1 MKLLVIYLYF
11 AEPKGS
17 GPATMRILSYI
28 DFHNQLYGH
37 LIFFFFFFFF
47 FKIFFKKNKKHN
59 DKKKKL
65 KKNFFFF
72 FFEKFYGQKRP
83 TRMIPITSD
92 YQFPDIFFMSD

>member
-37 LIFFFFFFFF
+37 L
-47 FKIFFKKNKKHN
+47 
-59 DKKKKL
+59 KKKKKFFL
-65 KKNFFFF
+65 KNFMVRN
-72 FFEKFYGQKRP
+72 GQP
-83 TRMIPITSD
+83 G
-92 YQFPDIFFMSD
+92 

>member
-11 AEPKGS
+11 AGPKGS

-37 LIFFFFFFFF
+37 L
-47 FKIFFKKNKKHN
+47 
-59 DKKKKL
+59 KKKK
-65 KKNFFFF
+65 KKI
-72 FFEKFYGQKRP
+72 FEKFYGQKWP

-92 YQFPDIFFMSD
+92 YQFPDIFVMSE

>member
-28 DFHNQLYGH
+28 DFHNQLYGQ
-37 LIFFFFFFFF
+37 
-47 FKIFFKKNKKHN
+47 
-59 DKKKKL
+59 
-65 KKNFFFF
+65 
-72 FFEKFYGQKRP
+72 FFEKFYGQKWP

-92 YQFPDIFFMSD
+92 YQFQDIFFMSD

>member
-37 LIFFFFFFFF
+37 
-47 FKIFFKKNKKHN
+47 FK
-59 DKKKKL
+59 
-65 KKNFFFF
+65 
-72 FFEKFYGQKRP
+72 KFYGQKWP

-92 YQFPDIFFMSD
+92 YQFQDIFFMSD

>member
-37 LIFFFFFFFF
+37 LKKKKKFFFFW
-47 FKIFFKKNKKHN
+47 KILWSEMANQDDSNYKW
-59 DKKKKL
+59 L
-65 KKNFFFF
+65 SISRYI
-72 FFEKFYGQKRP
+72 FYVWLTNP
-83 TRMIPITSD
+83 
-92 YQFPDIFFMSD
+92 

>member
-28 DFHNQLYGH
+28 DFHNQLYSY
-37 LIFFFFFFFF
+37 L
-47 FKIFFKKNKKHN
+47 
-59 DKKKKL
+59 KKKW
-65 KKNFFFF
+65 F
-72 FFEKFYGQKRP
+72 FFENFYGQKSP

-92 YQFPDIFFMSD
+92 YQFQDIFFMSD

>member
-37 LIFFFFFFFF
+37 L
-47 FKIFFKKNKKHN
+47 
-59 DKKKKL
+59 KKKK
-65 KKNFFFF
+65 KI
-72 FFEKFYGQKRP
+72 FFEKFYGQKWP

-92 YQFPDIFFMSD
+92 YQFQDIFFMSD

>member
-37 LIFFFFFFFF
+37 L
-47 FKIFFKKNKKHN
+47 
-59 DKKKKL
+59 KKKK
-65 KKNFFFF
+65 KK
-72 FFEKFYGQKRP
+72 KKK
-83 TRMIPITSD
+83 
-92 YQFPDIFFMSD
+92 IF

>member
-37 LIFFFFFFFF
+37 L
-47 FKIFFKKNKKHN
+47 KK
-59 DKKKKL
+59 
-65 KKNFFFF
+65 FFF
-72 FFEKFYGQKRP
+72 FFEKLFCQKWP
-83 TRMIPITSD
+83 TRMVPITSD
-92 YQFPDIFFMSD
+92 YQFQDIFFMSD

>member
-37 LIFFFFFFFF
+37 L
-47 FKIFFKKNKKHN
+47 KRKKEKK
-59 DKKKKL
+59 

-72 FFEKFYGQKRP
+72 FFEKFYGQKWP

-92 YQFPDIFFMSD
+92 YQFQDIFFMSD

>member
-37 LIFFFFFFFF
+37 L
-47 FKIFFKKNKKHN
+47 
-59 DKKKKL
+59 KKKKNL
-65 KKNFFFF
+65 WSEMANQDDSNYKWLSISRYI
-72 FFEKFYGQKRP
+72 FYVWLTNP
-83 TRMIPITSD
+83 
-92 YQFPDIFFMSD
+92 

>member
-37 LIFFFFFFFF
+37 L
-47 FKIFFKKNKKHN
+47 
-59 DKKKKL
+59 KKKK
-65 KKNFFFF
+65 NFF
-72 FFEKFYGQKRP
+72 FFEKFYGQKWP

-92 YQFPDIFFMSD
+92 YQFQDIFFMSD

>member
-37 LIFFFFFFFF
+37 LK
-47 FKIFFKKNKKHN
+47 KI
-59 DKKKKL
+59 
-65 KKNFFFF
+65 
-72 FFEKFYGQKRP
+72 YGQKSP
-83 TRMIPITSD
+83 ARMIPITSE
-92 YQFPDIFFMSD
+92 YQFQDIFFMSD

>member
-37 LIFFFFFFFF
+37 L
-47 FKIFFKKNKKHN
+47 
-59 DKKKKL
+59 KKK

-72 FFEKFYGQKRP
+72 FFLKNFMVRNGQP
-83 TRMIPITSD
+83 G
-92 YQFPDIFFMSD
+92 

>member
-37 LIFFFFFFFF
+37 LI
-47 FKIFFKKNKKHN
+47 
-59 DKKKKL
+59 L
-65 KKNFFFF
+65 ENFMVRN
-72 FFEKFYGQKRP
+72 GQP
-83 TRMIPITSD
+83 G
-92 YQFPDIFFMSD
+92 

>member
-37 LIFFFFFFFF
+37 L
-47 FKIFFKKNKKHN
+47 
-59 DKKKKL
+59 KKKKKFL
-65 KKNFFFF
+65 K
-72 FFEKFYGQKRP
+72 
-83 TRMIPITSD
+83 I
-92 YQFPDIFFMSD
+92 YQFLLKEMCSVHFEIHICTIDLSNINQYPNYLILKL